1 MQINEIATSTGD
13 DTYYERGFMLFLYEH
28 RDELINSSKL
38 VNLGTLDTYVYEGDF
53 YGLLDFLNIPKPY
66 HYATLIAN
74 RFYSPNTDLENT
86 FAFKLPNGELVE
98 KLKNYY
104 ITKKDY
110 VG

>member
-53 YGLLDFLNIPKPY
+53 M
-66 HYATLIAN
+66 
-74 RFYSPNTDLENT
+74 
-86 FAFKLPNGELVE
+86 
-98 KLKNYY
+98 
-104 ITKKDY
+104 DY
-110 VG
+110 